1 MFLNLFEEN
10 YEKKIWKIE
19 KLDTNRARVVGD
31 LLQIDPIKLS
41 DFSTY
46 SCMYV
51 DEFGERGL
59 VFKFDQS
66 LFDDIDSLV
75 YSTRTSLYPKSTRK
89 MQTQETKLVRLKYL
103 KIESEFQ
110 PNSFDIKI
118 KCKTNM
124 GKLF

>member
-51 DEFGERGL
+51 DEFGEREL

-89 MQTQETKLVRLKYL
+89 MQTQEKMSILGFNLSPPGISQTTFLVTLSY
-103 KIESEFQ
+103 
-110 PNSFDIKI
+110 
-118 KCKTNM
+118 
-124 GKLF
+124 